1 MSEKIFK
8 GFKQV
13 SATKFQEAKDANTLA
28 GYLWFVRTEV
38 PEAEGVNNVAND
50 EYDIY
55 FGSRHYGHFCE
66 GELPAIKSAI
76 EQNATD
82 IEGIL
87 STLEEFAKT
96 LQTNTEAILA
106 NKTAHETNANDIQA
120 LQTALESFLVK
131 NVDSN
136 DKVLNVADGILTSE
150 INLVYENSY
159 IKLFGKSKEV
169 TTTDENGE
177 EVVTTTR
184 EELGSI
190 DASVFIKDSVLDDVA
205 VVEIDGEKYLE
216 FKWKVETEDE
226 EPKFDRIKISEFA
239 KLYSAG
245 TALELDE
252 NDKFNVKV
260 AANDNFLSVNAN
272 NELIVDDMT
281 VDKTL
286 LKEAITIEGGP
297 LATDA
302 VKGAFKDGVIPAGT
316 DIQAVLK
323 ALLCV
328 EIYPAPTANTP
339 TYSVSITA
347 PTVSA
352 SGISSGALVEVGQTI
367 NFNAVT
373 ATTVSINPTHPQVK
387 TFTHG
392 YADSLTG
399 DTVMNGDKIA
409 TAVTASWTIAPMS
422 NQTYQLSAEIVTGF
436 TGTVPTTV
444 QNATASTCVL
454 AACELVAAEGTNT
467 YKVTED
473 APKHSGSHPGVESK
487 YIISNLGGKSED
499 EKSPAISATT
509 NNVERDPANKSGE
522 FTVTGVYPV
531 FTNGVSA
538 STTDATAAAMT
549 DLAAHV
555 SGDGTKLAL
564 MTAGTSFAVSFAA
577 HTKGVEGYRLY
588 LPGSWKVKSA
598 MAINANTA
606 KYAVDQKSKFVALD
620 DKVERT
626 IQGNIVEY
634 TVYEYLATEG
644 ANRVKFTVGQ

>member
-28 GYLWFVRTEV
+28 GYLWFVRTEI
-38 PEAEGVNNVAND
+38 PEADGENNVAND

-66 GELPAIKSAI
+66 GELSAIKSAI
-76 EQNATD
+76 EKNAGD
-82 IEGIL
+82 IEEIL
-87 STLEEFAKT
+87 LTLEELTAT
-96 LQTNTEAILA
+96 IEANAEAIAANKAAHEANAASISGLA
-106 NKTAHETNANDIQA
+106 N
-120 LQTALESFLVK
+120 ALESFLVK

-136 DKVLNVADGILTSE
+136 DKVLNVADGVLTSE
-150 INLVYENSY
+150 IGIEYKDGNINLT
-159 IKLFGKSKEV
+159 GKDGAVITGFS
-169 TTTDENGE
+169 
-177 EVVTTTR
+177 
-184 EELGSI
+184 
-190 DASVFIKDSVLDDVA
+190 ASDFVKDSVLDNVE
-205 VVEIDGEKYLE
+205 VVTIEGEKYLE
-216 FKWKVETEDE
+216 FTWKVEKEGEDA
-226 EPKFDRIKISEFA
+226 KVDRIKISEFA
-239 KLYSAG
+239 KLYTAG
-245 TALELDE
+245 TALELNE

-260 AANDNFLSVNAN
+260 AANDNFLSVNSN

-328 EIYPAPTANTP
+328 EKYPSPTANTP
-339 TYSVSITA
+339 TYSVSINA

-352 SGISSGALVEVGQTI
+352 SGVSSGALVEVGQTI
-367 NFNAVT
+367 KFNKVTANAVT
-373 ATTVSINPTHPQVK
+373 VTPTNPQVK
-387 TFTHG
+387 TFTYG

-399 DTVMNGDKIA
+399 DTVMNGGKIV
-409 TAVTASWTIAPMS
+409 TAVTSTWTIAPMS
-422 NQTYQLSAEIVTGF
+422 GQTYQLSAEIVTGF

-454 AACELVAAEGTNT
+454 AACELVASEGTNT

-487 YIISNLGGKSED
+487 YVISNLGGKSED

-509 NNVERDPANKSGE
+509 TNVDKDPTNKSGE

-549 DLAAHV
+549 DLSAHV

-564 MTAGTSFAVSFAA
+564 MTSGTSFAVSFAA

-588 LPGSWKVKSA
+588 LPGSWKVKTA

-606 KYAVDQKSKFVALD
+606 KYAVDQKSKFIALA
-620 DKVERT
+620 DKVTRT
-626 IQGNIVEY
+626 IQGKEVEY

-644 ANRVKFTVGQ
+644 ANRVKFTVG